1 MKADENEPTI
11 RLQLDKALDLGEYTK
26 AQSDSP
32 STLANSPTTES
43 TKTKGTLTFDF
54 DSSVNTQDN
63 SKRRSM
69 SLKLASAK
77 VGDKD
82 VSLKGNLK
90 VIGTTGGSGGES
102 EIKATNNVQFK
113 AELDG
118 GVTGDVILSKTVTSN
133 ITFGKSNVSNQ
144 NIEIGGRLTID
155 GAHGGSTYVSK
166 HNISLNG
173 QTNAIKGGISSSGGT
188 LNINFNGTKNTV
200 QGEIRTNYDSTNN
213 INLNGTTNT
222 VTGKIFS
229 WAGTN
234 KIDFNGTT
242 NTITGNVETGNYGT
256 SKITFRGTTNK
267 VKGDVIS
274 GYGTSN
280 LTFEKGSNEIIGSI
294 KSWKD
299 ENNGTINITF
309 KEGTTD
315 NKITGNISTDWNS
328 TNNINLNGSTNTI
341 VGKVNSWAGT
351 NKITFSGENNQII
364 GNIRAANYGVSN
376 IVFERGTNEIK
387 GHILSEN
394 KNGTGNGTNNVTFKG
409 DKNKI
414 SGGVY
419 SGKGGKSNITFTRG
433 ENNITGRVAI
443 TNNGNS
449 KINIAFNDGTSS
461 NTIDQEVYT
470 GNQGKVEVSMG
481 GSVSN
486 TIKQGLRGESARSTL
501 KVTISGNGTNLID
514 TYTKTLNGG
523 NNQELKTA
531 LGMNGTDNTIKTSM
545 WADYASLTA
554 DFKNT
559 SGSNTLNGMVLASR
573 GTNTLTMGV
582 AGNSEVSNTIKGDI
596 FAFSTTNGNQYLGKN
611 LITLN
616 GQTNQIIGKVTTKSQ
631 ATTEITFNTAN
642 GGSSLLKGDILNGE
656 SGSAKNGTTNISFKG
671 NNSSMSL
678 NGSLENK
685 SGASTISFSGDNA
698 SMRITGEA
706 QNTSA
711 SNSNGTMKISFSG
724 NSSSMSIDKDV
735 KTTGGNTE
743 VSFTGNNST
752 INLGGTLT
760 NQNATTNLSISG
772 NHSQMTIIGAIKSDG
787 GSTHLSIK
795 GDHLNIDVKAL
806 EVSNAGKM
814 NVSFTGNNSTL
825 RLRDAQHQISTL
837 TSSSTAARSSMNN
850 MIDLS
855 SNANSVAFTLLE
867 IGTKSTNAVAGGSGA
882 QAGGG
887 AGGSQAPA
895 GRSADQAQ
903 TPAFSG
909 NYSFK
914 VYVDPKK
921 QNGKLGN
928 QTSQSR
934 DSSRGSSTNYGNA
947 YSDRILIYE
956 DAKEKSTQ
964 SLLVV
969 VDPNDI
975 RKIHYTEGG
984 TEQAGNVAVA
994 TVKSTASSSTSSPNA
1009 SATLTT
1015 SPDAS
1020 NPQEPNSNI
1029 DFIAKEVING
1039 GERIQVKLKKV
1050 ATDEYGK
1057 VDSTS
1062 TSSASTDKGYI
1073 TYFID
1078 NAKSLG
1084 ADPVTQKLVSS
1095 ALSTNYDLYL
1105 ANFNSL
1111 NKRMGELRNNPNN
1124 QGVWARIFGGAQE
1137 SKFGVES
1144 QTQYVTVQSG
1154 YDYSLKFQ
1162 EASNY
1167 VGFALS
1173 YAHSNGKSKKVTRA
1187 NNVASNQPSGID
1199 DIQSDGVE
1207 VAIYNSFVSDVGWY
1221 NDTIAKFSYLFSS
1234 FVLDQSPEK
1243 SKTTNYAL
1251 TLSNEVGYRYVF
1263 GEKKDF
1269 YIDPQVELGF
1279 GYVNQSD
1286 FKSKLLTASGSYN
1299 NLTAIQ
1305 NYLLVLRTRAGA
1317 SLGKTIYGEKDRKVG
1332 LYLGAFY
1339 EYDFVDGGSNQI
1351 SLGSGATTNLGS
1363 LTSNGRVILNLGSNI
1378 ELNEKT
1384 RMYIDV
1390 EKSFGDKLRTHLQFN
1405 FGARYSF

>member
-1 MKADENEPTI
+1 MLPPPTDNGFYTVFAKSNASSRDSQTPTTQINNLTFKFNGTNGSSPTESVTNNSYTFTMKADENEPTI
-11 RLQLDKALDLGEYTK
+11 RLQLDKALDLGTVTP
-26 AQSDSP
+26 ATP
-32 STLANSPTTES
+32 PTTD
-43 TKTKGTLTFDF
+43 KGTLTFNF
-54 DSSVNTQDN
+54 DQTQTHTDD
-63 SKRRSM
+63 KRRSM
-69 SLKLASAK
+69 SLKLGSAK
-77 VGDKD
+77 DGGKD

-90 VIGTTGGSGGES
+90 VVGTLGGNGDLITETKG
-102 EIKATNNVQFK
+102 TNNVQFK

-133 ITFGKSNVSNQ
+133 ITFGKSSANDQ
-144 NIEIGGRLTID
+144 KIEIGGKLKVEGFFNPDRHALE
-155 GAHGGSTYVSK
+155 
-166 HNISLNG
+166 HNIFFNG
-173 QTNAIKGGISSSGGT
+173 KSNTIKGGIETSGYSPPDGNLSFTNISLGKLGSESASIENGISSNAGI
-188 LNINFNGTKNTV
+188 LNLDIWGSTNSIK
-200 QGEIRTNYDSTNN
+200 GEIRTDWKSINN

-222 VTGKIFS
+222 
-229 WAGTN
+229 
-234 KIDFNGTT
+234 
-242 NTITGNVETGNYGT
+242 ITGN
-256 SKITFRGTTNK
+256 
-267 VKGDVIS
+267 
-274 GYGTSN
+274 
-280 LTFEKGSNEIIGSI
+280 I
-294 KSWKD
+294 KSWW
-299 ENNGTINITF
+299 GTNNITF
-309 KEGTTD
+309 K
-315 NKITGNISTDWNS
+315 GN
-328 TNNINLNGSTNTI
+328 
-341 VGKVNSWAGT
+341 T
-351 NKITFSGENNQII
+351 NKIEGDVLSG
-364 GNIRAANYGVSN
+364 NYG
-376 IVFERGTNEIK
+376 
-387 GHILSEN
+387 
-394 KNGTGNGTNNVTFKG
+394 NG
-409 DKNKI
+409 
-414 SGGVY
+414 
-419 SGKGGKSNITFTRG
+419 NITFEKG

-443 TNNGNS
+443 TNNSS

-470 GNQGKVEVSMG
+470 GYQGKVEVSMG

-486 TIKQGLRGESARSTL
+486 TIKQGLRGESANSTL
-501 KVTISGNGTNLID
+501 KVTISGNGSNLID
-514 TYTKTLNGG
+514 TYTKTLNGN
-523 NNQELKTA
+523 NNQDLKTA
-531 LGMNGTDNTIKTSM
+531 LGMNGSSNDVKTSM

-559 SGSNTLNGMVLASR
+559 AGSNTLNGMVLASR
-573 GTNTLTMGV
+573 GTNNLTMGV

-596 FAFSTTNGNQYLGKN
+596 FAFSKTNGGNHLGKN

-616 GQTNQIIGKVTTKSQ
+616 GKTNQIIGKVTTKSQ
-631 ATTEITFNTAN
+631 ATTNITFNTAN
-642 GGSSLLKGDILNGE
+642 GGTSLLQGDILNGE

-671 NNSSMSL
+671 DNSSMSL

-711 SNSNGTMKISFSG
+711 SNSNGTMKISF
-724 NSSSMSIDKDV
+724 
-735 KTTGGNTE
+735 
-743 VSFTGNNST
+743 TGNNST
-752 INLGGTLT
+752 MSLEGTLT
-760 NQNATTNLSISG
+760 NQNATTDLSISG
-772 NHSQMTIIGAIKSDG
+772 NHSQMTIAKGIKSDG
-787 GSTHLSIK
+787 GNTNLSIK

-814 NVSFTGNNSTL
+814 NVSFAGNNSTL
-825 RLRDAQHQISTL
+825 RLRDAQHQITTL
-837 TSSSTAARSSMNN
+837 TTSSQTTNKQTTNAMNN

-855 SNANSVAFTLLE
+855 SNPNSSSFTLLE
-867 IGTKSTNAVAGGSGA
+867 IGTKSTNAVTGGSGA
-882 QAGGG
+882 QAGGSG

-895 GRSADQAQ
+895 GRSVAQAQ

-909 NYSFK
+909 NYNFK
-914 VYVDPKK
+914 VYVDPNK
-921 QNGKLGN
+921 QDGKLGN
-928 QTSQSR
+928 QTSQSNR
-934 DSSRGSSTNYGNA
+934 DSSSTNYGNA
-947 YSDRILIYE
+947 YSDRVIIYE
-956 DAKEKSTQ
+956 DTKEKSTQ

-975 RKIHYTEGG
+975 RKIHYTEGKG

-1015 SPDAS
+1015 SPNAS

-1029 DFIAKEVING
+1029 EFIAKEVING

-1062 TSSASTDKGYI
+1062 TSGASTDKGYI

-1305 NYLLVLRTRAGA
+1305 NYLLMLRTRAGA

-1339 EYDFVDGGSNQI
+1339 EYDFIDGGSNQI

-1405 FGARYSF
+1405 LGARYSF